1 MMDDSSEEKK
11 GNLEE
16 ALWWVWLGEMGIFGV
31 SKFVESVD
39 YKQNQETCHRFFCST
54 YYLPLAG

>member
-1 MMDDSSEEKK
+1 MMDDSSKEKR

-16 ALWWVWLGEMGIFGV
+16 ALYENLWCVWLGEMGIFGV

-39 YKQNQETCHRFFCST
+39 Y
-54 YYLPLAG
+54 